1 MAKRMTK
8 AERAEIVAEAQK
20 AAMQASEDNY
30 TAADT
35 SMCAKYACPYVE
47 YHHPAQHAAFMKAFT
62 DEMFAIFGETEEEAA
77 KRYDLEFA
85 ASTRRVA

>member
-8 AERAEIVAEAQK
+8 AKRAEIVEAARK
-20 AAMQASEDNY
+20 AAHQACVDNY

-35 SMCAKYACPYVE
+35 SMCAKHACPYVE

-62 DEMFAIFGETEEEAA
+62 DEMFAIFGETEQESAQ
-77 KRYDLEFA
+77 RYDLEFA
-85 ASTRRVA
+85 ASTRRTA